1 MFNTINRMNAD
12 KVTYV
17 FGHGRLNKLGNKD
30 YSDEFYYGYNQFVDS
45 GFDTSIIEF
54 HKEQKTIYLLLDK
67 IIRKFLKLPSY
78 TNQVINKNNL
88 DILNNSDVVI
98 FTNER
103 TYLASYL
110 MYRKSLRIDH
120 SKRSAMFVMGLFS
133 KLSDRKILFFIQK
146 IILLKVLNSLDS
158 FYFLGIGEMDYAK
171 KIFPSLSSK
180 FYYLP
185 FVINKEFWEINESP
199 NIAERSNILFIGNDG
214 NRDYDKAIRIAE
226 LLSDENFIFITEN
239 INESELTVSN
249 IKLINGHW
257 NKSKLTDTDMIK
269 FYDKAKLTFIPLK
282 ESLQPSGQ
290 SVTLQSMARG
300 VPVMITNTSGFWDR
314 LNYEHNKN
322 ILFIEENNAE
332 NWALNIKKFSK
343 DQKKAAAISHQTLK
357 TSSKLNNREAF
368 FSLIKKNLNIQ

>member
-88 DILNNSDVVI
+88 DILNNSDIVI

-133 KLSDRKILFFIQK
+133 KLSDRKILFFIQ
-146 IILLKVLNSLDS
+146 
-158 FYFLGIGEMDYAK
+158 
-171 KIFPSLSSK
+171 
-180 FYYLP
+180 
-185 FVINKEFWEINESP
+185 
-199 NIAERSNILFIGNDG
+199 
-214 NRDYDKAIRIAE
+214 
-226 LLSDENFIFITEN
+226 
-239 INESELTVSN
+239 
-249 IKLINGHW
+249 
-257 NKSKLTDTDMIK
+257 
-269 FYDKAKLTFIPLK
+269 
-282 ESLQPSGQ
+282 
-290 SVTLQSMARG
+290 
-300 VPVMITNTSGFWDR
+300 
-314 LNYEHNKN
+314 
-322 ILFIEENNAE
+322 
-332 NWALNIKKFSK
+332 
-343 DQKKAAAISHQTLK
+343 
-357 TSSKLNNREAF
+357 
-368 FSLIKKNLNIQ
+368 